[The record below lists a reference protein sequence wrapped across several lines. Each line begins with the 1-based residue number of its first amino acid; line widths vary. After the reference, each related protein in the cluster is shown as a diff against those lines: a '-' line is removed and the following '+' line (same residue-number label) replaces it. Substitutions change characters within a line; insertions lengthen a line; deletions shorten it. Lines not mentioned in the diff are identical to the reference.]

1 MFSSIILRTCLD
13 KDSSS
18 ASVSLDAMDRYF
30 SKSPKQKSED
40 KFTKLGRV
48 VVVVG
53 KSGIGKTWTVRQ
65 ELNPCIELTAEVLR
79 SKHDTLDFL
88 EKIRSSNLPVILD
101 EYEALQD
108 LVGIRELKGPPTSA
122 VFVIISH
129 VVPKFDF
136 EFVIHNFPVLT
147 PDQIRNIVPDAT
159 DAILNQCGGDIR
171 RVLQSLNFTTD
182 FMDDFQGPR
191 DFVTSLVVKGSNVN
205 PAHFVGHPVSEPGNI
220 CSILNANYVDVPKN
234 RIDLA
239 SVAQL
244 FSTADIFETK
254 VYAGDW
260 DLLPFY
266 NLFGCI
272 LPAIEIGHN
281 LTAPL
286 KPGST
291 WTKYQNMCMRQ
302 KKIQAMS
309 RRIPGK
315 NLSLDEL
322 MLLRDYAEREQVGPL
337 IEYGLTPNDMDVL
350 NHLSPLRK
358 IKPKALSSLKKCLG
372 ASANPRSRSLSS

>member
-1 MFSSIILRTCLD
+1 MFSSIILRTCFD

-18 ASVSLDAMDRYF
+18 ASVSLAAMDRYF
-30 SKSPKQKSED
+30 SKIPKQKSED
-40 KFTKLGRV
+40 QFTKLGRV
-48 VVVVG
+48 VAVVG

-65 ELNPCIELTAEVLR
+65 ALDPCIELTADVLR

-88 EKIRSSNLPVILD
+88 DKIRSSNLPVVLD
-101 EYEALQD
+101 EYEAIQD
-108 LVGIRELKGPPTSA
+108 LVGLRELTGPPTSA

-136 EFVIHNFPVLT
+136 EFVVHQFPVPT
-147 PDQIRNIVPDAT
+147 PEQIKAIVPDAT
-159 DAILNQCGGDIR
+159 DEVLNQSGGDIR
-171 RVLQSLNFTTD
+171 RVIQSINFKSD
-182 FMDDFQGPR
+182 FRDDFQGPR
-191 DFVTSLVVKGSNVN
+191 DFVTSLVAKGSNVN
-205 PAHFVGHPVSEPGNI
+205 PAHFIGHPVSEPGNI
-220 CSILNANYVDVPKN
+220 SSILNANYVDVHKN

-239 SVAQL
+239 SVGQL
-244 FSTADIFETK
+244 FSTADIFESR

-260 DLLPFY
+260 ELLPFY

-281 LTAPL
+281 LTPPL

-302 KKIQAMS
+302 KKIQAMA

-315 NLSLDEL
+315 ELSLDEL
-322 MLLRDYAEREQVGPL
+322 MLLRDYAEREQVEPL
-337 IEYGLTPNDMDVL
+337 LEYGLTANDLDVL

-358 IKPKALSSLKKCLG
+358 IKPKALASLKKCLG
-372 ASANPRSRSLSS
+372 ASAKPRAKSLSS